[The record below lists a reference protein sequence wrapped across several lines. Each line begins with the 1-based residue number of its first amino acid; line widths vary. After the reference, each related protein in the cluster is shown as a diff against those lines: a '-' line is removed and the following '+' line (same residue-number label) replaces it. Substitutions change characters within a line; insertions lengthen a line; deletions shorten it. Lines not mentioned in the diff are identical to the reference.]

1 MFFQKGGRSHEHP
14 FPAGPRS
21 SGRRKKQS
29 TSKNSGPRPCACPC
43 TRGVYIMHDK
53 TGEII
58 YIGKAKALKKPVSQ
72 YFGSDKN
79 HEEKVRKM
87 VSNVEYFEYILT
99 DSEFEALVLECNLI
113 KLHRP
118 KYNILLKDD
127 KGYHYIRISGGD
139 WPRISEANQ
148 IADDGAT
155 YAGPYISSWVVEGIY

>member
-1 MFFQKGGRSHEHP
+1 METSATAPEKTARTQEEHIKELRARAMRLP
-14 FPAGPRS
+14 LHP
-21 SGRRKKQS
+21 
-29 TSKNSGPRPCACPC
+29 
-43 TRGVYIMHDK
+43 GVYIMHDK
-53 TGEII
+53 SGEII
-58 YIGKAKALKKPVSQ
+58 YIGKAKALKNRVSQ

-113 KLHRP
+113 KLHKP

-139 WPRISEANQ
+139 WPRI
-148 IADDGAT
+148 
-155 YAGPYISSWVVEGIY
+155 